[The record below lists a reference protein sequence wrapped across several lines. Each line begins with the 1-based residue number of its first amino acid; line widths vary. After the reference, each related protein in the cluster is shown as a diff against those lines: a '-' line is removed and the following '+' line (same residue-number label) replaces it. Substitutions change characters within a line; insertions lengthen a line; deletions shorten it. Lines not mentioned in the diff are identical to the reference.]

1 MELNIKGIEKEK
13 QTQTRAYLAIYL
25 GITFGLSWG
34 MSILY
39 IIFYDFLYPY
49 VGELTLSNPFV
60 IISLNSPSIAG
71 IFIFFLHGGV
81 KRVVQFVKSLIPN
94 KKESIWFPI
103 ILVISIVFYLCMHYG
118 SMLFGIELP
127 TVTLSTKERIIL
139 LLKNIYEE
147 TGLLGGA
154 VGWYGFLL
162 PYLQKKFNSSIKAS
176 LLTGFVFGL
185 FVLPGYVF
193 SSFETATAYPFY
205 VGQLMA
211 FSVFVAFIMN
221 KTRGNVIFFIF
232 SFWLV
237 ASGSKLQFYNFVV
250 SVQIMEFAFF
260 VVLAVGIYM
269 YYRLANK
276 EDLNKSSLAYFPDY
290 LMNRG

>member
-1 MELNIKGIEKEK
+1 MKFSICGNKKEK
-13 QTQTRAYLAIYL
+13 KTRFFLAIYL

-39 IIFYDFLYPY
+39 VLFYDLLHPY

-60 IISLNSPSIAG
+60 IISLNSPSVAG
-71 IFIFFLHGGV
+71 ILIFFLYGGV
-81 KRVVQFVKSLIPN
+81 KGLKQFVKSLIPN
-94 KKESIWFPI
+94 KKECIWFLI
-103 ILVISIVFYLCMHYG
+103 IIVISVVFYLCMHYG
-118 SMLFGIELP
+118 SILFEIELP
-127 TVTLSTKERIIL
+127 TVTLSKKERIIL

-147 TGLLGGA
+147 TGLRGGA
-154 VGWYGFLL
+154 LGWYGFLL
-162 PYLQKKFNSSIKAS
+162 PYLQKKYNSCIKAA
-176 LLTGFVFGL
+176 LLTGFIFGL

-250 SVQIMEFAFF
+250 SVQILEFVFF
-260 VVLAVGIYM
+260 VILSVGIYM
-269 YYRLANK
+269 YYKLAKK
-276 EDLNKSSLAYFPDY
+276 EDLNKNSLACFPEY
-290 LMNRG
+290 LLNRG